1 MIDKLYK
8 LKQTQL
14 DQKQM
19 LKRQLTSKIFDI
31 ENNLQIIQSDL
42 NTIGVDRFGAIGDFK
57 ILAIQKNYMKYEQ
70 QELLKQKDF
79 LEKELIL
86 HNKVIVQF
94 QKKVEK
100 YDYLLKEERKEKILL
115 AQKDEDMVASEY
127 VLSKYAREAT
137 R

>member
-31 ENNLQIIQSDL
+31 ENNLQVIQGNL
-42 NTIGVDRFGAIGDFK
+42 NSIGVDRFGAIGDFK

-100 YDYLLKEERKEKILL
+100 YDYLLKEERKEKMLL